1 MSVFFTIQSAQPVIQ
16 FPSDATAINGDTII
30 ISGEQFNKN
39 IIKISGQN
47 VYDPNSKFVFNGR
60 FNENISGVNNTLSL
74 NTVGFTPSGL
84 APSKYR
90 VSVYNPAN
98 SSTNYFNLK
107 ILNQPT
113 ISGFDNK
120 NVLPG
125 QYVKVSG
132 SNFYPGANIS
142 FVDNLGNKVRPS
154 FQETGLYRV
163 TGGDI
168 QNYGTGY
175 SIGNTFYLQGLKK
188 YEENSYAVLT
198 VSTIGINGSLGSFN
212 IDNSGIF
219 TVPNLSSGIEFVPN
233 IGNGRGALINF
244 LYEKYENTGSLEF
257 LEFQVPYNIRKN
269 QSGILENLKFKD
281 IFSGARF
288 TGFYISGYPN
298 IHNFS
303 PQTGLVDSTN
313 IFVSGDNLS
322 FIQSLKIGDIS
333 VNSYSLVGD
342 TGLSFKIPNFSSSD
356 YIFVSGVY
364 GSDKSSNLLDV
375 SYPQLIASGY
385 SPNDFLAG
393 TGTTVTI
400 SGKYLQRIKYINLG
414 QPNVLRQDV
423 TVNANATLASFTL
436 PNAYTTTSLRIFS
449 VDFPTSGHLIKSPS
463 SNDLLISTP
472 RLSEANVNIR
482 YLSGIQ
488 AAKYLDEIE
497 IYTPSGTSG
506 DYGNLTNSDVF
517 FLGITGNVDTE
528 SNYIISGIKINNSAT
543 GIRFRV
549 PREVRNPQAR
559 IKIKRNLFGES
570 YILPSNKS
578 IDVLPTIYDVTPSNT
593 LYNSLGYLTISGIN
607 ASNVNLIYFS
617 GYAGTKNILG
627 YKEIKNLPLTIVN
640 KNLTQITGV
649 NGINGSSSGYSVFEA
664 KLGGDITGSGELFL
678 FNKYYDTG
686 IGYENEII
694 TKNKNIKVSA
704 ISGFRPPNSDIF
716 TISPYVAAP
725 LETPF
730 FYKIQTN
737 SRATRFELA
746 STTSSGIGDGIF
758 PTGINNFLNSRN
770 EIFGI
775 TPSFGESYYLKIRA
789 LDGEKPNEG
798 MILTL
803 SVGGSGRALN
813 SPGITYR
820 GLWSSTVPY
829 VATSLRRDVVRYTN
843 GPSYWYA
850 AYTNINSEPGL
861 DNSDWIPFSNEFS
874 STATKILV
882 AEDST
887 ITSSLNIGEY
897 GILSGYI
904 KSSNDENVDIG
915 SGFFLGFDNRYNYGL
930 PKFRVGNE
938 DGYIKF
944 NGIGLDITGP
954 LSGIVTSSRNIKDA
968 NNIVDSDNSLAVGQ
982 DNYVNKDT
990 ENVFIFGSH
999 NNTTGARRSSILGGR
1014 YNSIMNLGTSN
1025 WSVDSSIV
1033 GGEFNKIIGS
1043 YSTINGGLGNSINS
1057 TTTGL
1062 GAFSTQIF
1070 KTSVNYNQL
1079 TPITCIYP
1087 GSVFDPD
1094 LVITNNIET
1103 SRVSSGYENPIYRSK
1118 NYSNPTSQALAFEL
1132 YPTAQLNEKLKIHS
1146 WLSSISD
1153 NLFSGSFSG
1162 LNSKVCE
1169 FKVGKTGVPTGIKTI
1184 RINFQKPFVNYTS
1197 NDLILLEDTVSSG
1210 SLSFAS
1216 SLQQSSH
1223 RITDISGLNIS
1234 GFSIELPHSLDKE
1247 TYISYRVGPTGF
1259 YSGVGYNET
1268 KSLEINSIQ
1277 PFKNIISGE
1286 NGFYDLNLSK
1296 NKVCFAQG
1304 NKYFYRSGYNRR
1316 DYGSYFCVSGVSGL
1330 KSDTFVTVNP
1340 NSEKYDGD
1348 NQYYNISALGFSGQ
1362 VSNGNIQVW
1371 QSQARYWSTSPSY
1384 NYDLYI
1390 PSPFSDRYKYVAL
1403 YNFYTTG
1410 GFGGLSQ
1417 YYGDTSTSIAPRLV
1431 MMASDA
1437 STFSLKSS
1445 FIDNDY
1451 VYSIYP
1457 NPGREMLYNLAVF
1470 RTGNYSFDNCR
1481 FEVKRISIAKIFSGT
1496 SYWSLDVPQN
1506 ISFSQPF
1513 TKKPTVFVSIDQDN
1527 LAACWGSTIPL
1538 IPPVG
1543 IKEISTTGIKLHE
1556 SGAYFD
1562 LTSFNSFSTTPEIYL
1577 NYIAISSTGTQ
1588 NTLALTDSIVAE
1600 KNLIF
1605 SGNIDF
1611 ESLGQFNDSNS
1622 KIFGKAYTK
1631 NNSYLHNAYQNSS
1644 KSFGFH
1650 ISDKIELNLLTG
1662 LTYDYMISDLETDF
1676 NSAQN
1681 NLEIGEYNRIA
1692 LYGFSDVGSST
1703 IGGGTGNY
1711 IEGVVSTIGGGVK
1724 NKIIG
1729 DFNLIPGGR
1738 ANLIEDHDFSA
1749 FNLYP
1754 QVAFCSILGGSD
1766 NSITGNIK
1774 YNNILGGR
1782 SNVMKNDNEFT
1793 EYSYSTIL
1801 GGYQNIISG
1810 AYSNVFGGIFNVIS
1824 GDYNNL
1830 LGSGNIINGSFSN
1843 IFGHNNKINGYNNTV
1858 FGNNSNITGSG
1869 IFYFSDSLT
1878 GTNRSIKA
1886 SDTMVINMSGGLII
1900 TGDSP
1905 SVITLNINSL
1915 RTDLTTGTLP
1925 ATPIGGIYRSGNFLC
1940 IRTV

>member
-1 MSVFFTIQSAQPVIQ
+1 MSVFFTIQSTQPVIQ
-16 FPSDATAINGDTII
+16 FPSEAVAINGETII

-60 FNENISGVNNTLSL
+60 FNENISGINNTLSL

-98 SSTNYFNLK
+98 LSTNYFNLK
-107 ILNQPT
+107 ILNQPS

-132 SNFYPGANIS
+132 SNLYPGANLL
-142 FVDNLGNKVRPS
+142 FVDSAGNKVRPS

-175 SIGNTFYLQGLKK
+175 SVGNTFNLQGLKK

-198 VSTIGINGSLGSFN
+198 VSTIGISGSLGSFN
-212 IDNSGIF
+212 INNSGIF
-219 TVPNLSSGIEFVPN
+219 TVPNLSSGIEFIPSA
-233 IGNGRGALINF
+233 GNGRGALINF

-269 QSGILENLKFKD
+269 QSGILENLKFKG
-281 IFSGARF
+281 IFSGAKF

-313 IFVSGDNLS
+313 IFISGDNLS

-342 TGLSFKIPNFSSSD
+342 TGLSFKIPNFSSSN

-400 SGKYLQRIKYINLG
+400 SGKYLQRINYINLG
-414 QPNVLRQDV
+414 QPNVLRKDI
-423 TVNANATLASFTL
+423 TVNQNATLASFTV
-436 PNAYTTTSLRIFS
+436 PNAYTTTSLKIFS
-449 VDFPTSGHLIKSPS
+449 VDFPTSGHLIKSAS
-463 SNDLLISTP
+463 SNDLLISTT

-488 AAKYLDEIE
+488 AAKYLDEME

-517 FLGITGNVDTE
+517 FLGITGYADTE
-528 SNYIISGIKINNSAT
+528 SDYIISGIKINNSAT

-559 IKIKRNLFGES
+559 IKIKRNLFRES

-578 IDVLPTIYDVTPSNT
+578 IDVLPTIYDITSSNT

-640 KNLTQITGV
+640 KNLTQIAGV
-649 NGINGSSSGYSVFEA
+649 NGIGGSNNGYSIFEA

-678 FNKYYDTG
+678 FNSYYDTG
-686 IGYENEII
+686 IGYENDII

-737 SRATRFELA
+737 SRATRFELS

-775 TPSFGESYYLKIRA
+775 TPSFGGSYYLKIRA

-843 GPSYWYA
+843 GPNYWYA

-897 GILSGYI
+897 GTLSGYI
-904 KSSNDENVDIG
+904 KTPNDENVDIG

-944 NGIGLDITGP
+944 DGVGLDINGP

-968 NNIVDSDNSLAVGQ
+968 NNIVDSNNSLAVGQ

-990 ENVFIFGSH
+990 ENVFIFGSN

-1014 YNSIMNLGTSN
+1014 YNSIMNIGTSN

-1079 TPITCIYP
+1079 TPIACIYP
-1087 GSVFDPD
+1087 GSVFDSE

-1103 SRVSSGYENPIYRSK
+1103 SRISSSYQNPIYRSK
-1118 NYSNPTSQALAFEL
+1118 NYSNPTPQALSFDL

-1169 FKVGKTGVPTGIKTI
+1169 FKVGKTGVPTGIKRI
-1184 RINFQKPFVNYTS
+1184 RINFKKPFVNYTS
-1197 NDLILLEDTVSSG
+1197 NDLILLEDTVTSG
-1210 SLSFAS
+1210 SLSFQNGS
-1216 SLQQSSH
+1216 QQSSH

-1234 GFSIELPHSLDKE
+1234 GFSIEFPDSLDKE
-1247 TYISYRVGPTGF
+1247 TYVSYRVGPTGF
-1259 YSGVGYNET
+1259 YSGVGYNEK
-1268 KSLEINSIQ
+1268 KSLEINRIQ
-1277 PFKNIISGE
+1277 PFKNLISGS
-1286 NGFYDLNLSK
+1286 NGSYDLSLTK
-1296 NKVCFAQG
+1296 DQICFAQG
-1304 NKYFYRSGYNRR
+1304 NKYFYKSGTHKGN
-1316 DYGSYFCVSGVSGL
+1316 YGNYFCLSGASSL
-1330 KSDTFVTVNP
+1330 KSEIFSTINP
-1340 NSEKYDGD
+1340 NVLNYNAD
-1348 NQYYNISALGFSGQ
+1348 NQYYNVSMLGFTGSIL
-1362 VSNGNIQVW
+1362 NNNIQIW
-1371 QSQARYWSTSPSY
+1371 QTGALFHGWNWDLKLPSGFTNRNQYVPMY
-1384 NYDLYI
+1384 NL
-1390 PSPFSDRYKYVAL
+1390 
-1403 YNFYTTG
+1403 YTTG
-1410 GFGGLSQ
+1410 NSGTTDSLNTSLYDTYRLYMKSGGASAFRLDALRL
-1417 YYGDTSTSIAPRLV
+1417 YDDTVA
-1431 MMASDA
+1431 
-1437 STFSLKSS
+1437 
-1445 FIDNDY
+1445 
-1451 VYSIYP
+1451 
-1457 NPGREMLYNLAVF
+1457 NPAGRPFLFNLAVF
-1470 RTGNYSFDNCR
+1470 RTGNYSFDNCN
-1481 FEVKRISIAKIFSGT
+1481 FEVKRILISIPPGGSNP
-1496 SYWSLDVPQN
+1496 WSSINLPQD
-1506 ISFSQPF
+1506 ISFDRSF
-1513 TKKPTVFVSIDQDN
+1513 NTKPTVFISIDQDGYDN
-1527 LAACWGSTIPL
+1527 VWTPVGPQSLRPVL
-1538 IPPVG
+1538 PQVG
-1543 IKEISTTGIKLHE
+1543 IKQILTTGIKLYE
-1556 SGAYFD
+1556 SGAYYN
-1562 LTSFNSFSTTPEIYL
+1562 LSGWSSYSIPEIYL
-1577 NYIAISSTGTQ
+1577 NYIAIAPSGTQ
-1588 NTLALTDSIVAE
+1588 NSLELKDSIVID
-1600 KNLIF
+1600 KNLNF

-1611 ESLGQFNDSNS
+1611 ESLTYFDNPSIT
-1622 KIFGKAYTK
+1622 KVFGKTYSK
-1631 NNSYLHNAYQNSS
+1631 NNSYIHNAYQNSS
-1644 KSFGFH
+1644 NSFGLH
-1650 ISDKIELNLLTG
+1650 VSDKISVDILTG
-1662 LTYDYMISDLETDF
+1662 LTYEYMISDLETDF
-1676 NSAQN
+1676 NSSQIA
-1681 NLEIGEYNRIA
+1681 LELGEYNRIA
-1692 LYGFSDVGSST
+1692 LYGFSDIGSST

-1754 QVAFCSILGGSD
+1754 QVAFCSILGGSN
-1766 NSITGNIK
+1766 NSITGNVK
-1774 YNNILGGR
+1774 YNNILGGQ

-1801 GGYQNIISG
+1801 GGYQNIVSG
-1810 AYSNVFGGIFNVIS
+1810 AYSNVFGGIFNIIS

-1830 LGSGNIINGSFSN
+1830 LGSGNKINGSFSN
-1843 IFGHNNKINGYNNTV
+1843 IFGHNNKINGYNNAL
-1858 FGNNSNITGSG
+1858 FGNNSDITGSG

-1878 GTNRSIKA
+1878 GPNRSIKV
-1886 SDTMVINMSGGLII
+1886 SNTMVINMSGGLII
-1900 TGDSP
+1900 TGASP
-1905 SVITLNINSL
+1905 SIIRLDINSL
-1915 RTDLTTGTLP
+1915 KTNLTTGTEP
-1925 ATPIGGIYRSGNFLC
+1925 ITPIGGIYRSGNFLC